1 MIGRKE
7 KDIIISCAQK
17 FGAAS
22 VLLLDSAAEKDSG
35 YRDIDLAVDGVRPE
49 EFFKFYGE
57 LVRRLPRPVDV
68 VDLLEDTP
76 INRLVSAKG
85 VKIYG

>member
-1 MIGRKE
+1 MIPAREKE
-7 KDIIISCAQK
+7 TIVDCAQK

-22 VLLLDSAAEKDSG
+22 VLLFGSAAEKDSG

-49 EFFKFYGE
+49 DFFKFYGE
-57 LVRRLPRPVDV
+57 LLRRLPRPVDV
-68 VDLLEDTP
+68 IDLSEDTP
-76 INRLVSAKG
+76 ISHLVLTKG